1 MMLPFILIASGGL
14 GIAVTTALE
23 VVTSPYSAHVS
34 AFGLNGPVHLLK
46 VVAIAVFVAGMS
58 GLLLRFRSQLGVV
71 GSLATGTLAIGTVV
85 GALPYSLVEASLDPS
100 GTPAQANVELEALYA
115 AQPWISE
122 ASQIAMP
129 ILLLAIIVF
138 GVVALRRSL
147 FPAWAPVVSLVTIPL
162 AIGVAI
168 LGGAAGLPL
177 PHPPAWIFLGLSGY
191 GLAML
196 SPEVT
201 VRGARRPST
210 T

>member
-1 MMLPFILIASGGL
+1 MMLPFILIACGGL
-14 GIAVTTALE
+14 GIAVTTSLE
-23 VVTSPYSAHVS
+23 VITSPYSAHVS

-58 GLLLRFRSQLGVV
+58 GLLLRFRGQLGVV
-71 GSLATGTLAIGTVV
+71 GSLAAGTLAIGTVV
-85 GALPYSLVEASLDPS
+85 GALPYSLAEASLDPS
-100 GTPAQANVELEALYA
+100 GAPAQANVELEALYA
-115 AQPWISE
+115 AQPWIGE

-138 GVVALRRSL
+138 GVVALRRRF
-147 FPAWAPVVSLVTIPL
+147 FPAWAPLVSLVTIPL
-162 AIGVAI
+162 AIGAAI
-168 LGGAAGLPL
+168 LGETTGLPL
-177 PHPPAWIFLGLSGY
+177 PHPPAWLFLGLSGY

-201 VRGARRPST
+201 VRGGRRHST